1 MLLTTAILSFAPV
14 LPAPQEPPS
23 AVAYLPEDTLIA
35 FSASREPWTRL
46 GEGTR
51 LHQVLG
57 VQGVEDALAPMI
69 EATSE
74 FDRETTSGAGAA
86 LWNALAYSRMWL
98 AMPVSGLDEGHAA
111 MAVEMGPGAVLELD
125 QLFPDATTLTVR
137 GVEVR
142 VAEGFGVFCRDG
154 DVVAGMIDLG
164 GLTADTAS
172 AAAEELAA
180 RVLSARSGGA
190 GLDDLSGMNRL
201 REHFEGG
208 DDLIG
213 VWVPAEALDMDR
225 LRAAFPEEARD
236 FDEAERFLELM
247 GLSDFGGFAWTVSID
262 GRDLRDRT
270 AVLLPGF
277 GGPVWSGELLAAA
290 DLPGRAAALPADT
303 SVARLVALDFG
314 AMVSEFFR
322 LAEGLAGM
330 EGQVWPPEGLGEM
343 LVTAQRIASALGPVA
358 GMTVRQDDLW
368 NALEDGDLMLGDIWV
383 DIQEPTALDAAVQ
396 ELPAPVLDLLR
407 QGFHFGGKDF
417 AYAVRGDR
425 LMVSESAA
433 EPVEGR
439 LADSPA
445 FHRALQVYAEE
456 LAQGGIALIDYGGP
470 EMVAAQVQ
478 RVRDQAADMGPM
490 PDGLPRLDALPGFD
504 ELVGALGPS
513 VGIWQITGDGV
524 VVDYR
529 TSLGYSFTT
538 LLGSS
543 TDLLMGLGEWSEA
556 VEREVRLEEEVEQVQ
571 DF

>member
-14 LPAPQEPPS
+14 LPAPQDPPP

-154 DVVAGMIDLG
+154 DVLAGMIDLG

-213 VWVPAEALDMDR
+213 VWVPSPR
-225 LRAAFPEEARD
+225 R
-236 FDEAERFLELM
+236 
-247 GLSDFGGFAWTVSID
+247 
-262 GRDLRDRT
+262 
-270 AVLLPGF
+270 
-277 GGPVWSGELLAAA
+277 PVIST
-290 DLPGRAAALPADT
+290 RR
-303 SVARLVALDFG
+303 S
-314 AMVSEFFR
+314 
-322 LAEGLAGM
+322 
-330 EGQVWPPEGLGEM
+330 
-343 LVTAQRIASALGPVA
+343 AS
-358 GMTVRQDDLW
+358 
-368 NALEDGDLMLGDIWV
+368 
-383 DIQEPTALDAAVQ
+383 
-396 ELPAPVLDLLR
+396 
-407 QGFHFGGKDF
+407 
-417 AYAVRGDR
+417 
-425 LMVSESAA
+425 
-433 EPVEGR
+433 
-439 LADSPA
+439 
-445 FHRALQVYAEE
+445 
-456 LAQGGIALIDYGGP
+456 
-470 EMVAAQVQ
+470 
-478 RVRDQAADMGPM
+478 
-490 PDGLPRLDALPGFD
+490 
-504 ELVGALGPS
+504 
-513 VGIWQITGDGV
+513 
-524 VVDYR
+524 
-529 TSLGYSFTT
+529 
-538 LLGSS
+538 SS
-543 TDLLMGLGEWSEA
+543 
-556 VEREVRLEEEVEQVQ
+556 
-571 DF
+571 